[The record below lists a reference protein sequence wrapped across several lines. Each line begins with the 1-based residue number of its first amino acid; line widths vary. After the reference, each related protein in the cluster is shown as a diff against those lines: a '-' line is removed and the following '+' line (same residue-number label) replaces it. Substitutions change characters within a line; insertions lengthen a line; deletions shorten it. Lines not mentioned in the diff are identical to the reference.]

1 MPLLPPAAGAA
12 LLRDREQ
19 CVITE
24 PQRRLQGC
32 ASARRAS
39 SGACCTGRNT
49 GGFRSSGFV
58 LYNVVT
64 EGVRLTQQYACLR
77 SASTSIPGRRK
88 LDFVEDWVLDLAGA
102 SCWLATALAQTT
114 LARANQVKRLR
125 ARQRW
130 WWPSP
135 SAASKPAVCHS
146 RTRCNGS
153 ARARRLCAPRS
164 AACGC
169 TRSA

>member
-58 LYNVVT
+58 LWSKT

-88 LDFVEDWVLDLAGA
+88 LEFVQGFILCELLAGYPL
-102 SCWLATALAQTT
+102 SRKQLSHDAT
-114 LARANQVKRLR
+114 R
-125 ARQRW
+125 
-130 WWPSP
+130 
-135 SAASKPAVCHS
+135 
-146 RTRCNGS
+146 
-153 ARARRLCAPRS
+153 
-164 AACGC
+164 
-169 TRSA
+169 